1 MLGHF
6 RFAISGEFR
15 GRRWVEWATNIR
27 ASHFKRPYGDQGLF
41 LRRRDFFALGG
52 FPAVPILEDVLL
64 VREARRR
71 GRISCTHTPLATSG
85 RRWMQYGMIR
95 TTWLNQRILLA
106 AWLGAD
112 LAHLQQVY
120 RQGAVRHENR

>member
-1 MLGHF
+1 
-6 RFAISGEFR
+6 
-15 GRRWVEWATNIR
+15 
-27 ASHFKRPYGDQGLF
+27 
-41 LRRRDFFALGG
+41 
-52 FPAVPILEDVLL
+52 
-64 VREARRR
+64 
-71 GRISCTHTPLATSG
+71 
-85 RRWMQYGMIR
+85 MQYGMIR